1 MSRGEEWGWKLQ
13 TVEHLEDPGAVGLG
27 EKVKGARG
35 RCDCSFKLYQEL
47 REGRGSAGNLEA
59 LLAPGDKP
67 ETNRRSQK
75 M

>member
-1 MSRGEEWGWKLQ
+1 MEALNCGTPKGPWCCW
-13 TVEHLEDPGAVGLG
+13 LG
-27 EKVKGARG
+27 DEKVKGARG
-35 RCDCSFKLYQEL
+35 RCDRSFKLYQEL

>member
-1 MSRGEEWGWKLQ
+1 MLLAW
-13 TVEHLEDPGAVGLG
+13 G